1 MWRNSSER
9 YGLMARLLHWSLA
22 LLLIALFALGWW
34 ATELSY
40 YDRLYRIVPN
50 LHRSLG
56 VLAAVLI
63 VIRLAWTLYDRRP
76 RPVPGS
82 PRWQSV
88 VAHATHGVL
97 YLLMLA
103 LPISGYLIST
113 ADGRSVDVFGLFELP
128 ALLAPSSGRED
139 WAGQVHYWLAF
150 GGAYL
155 VLLHVAAALK
165 HQFIDRD
172 GTLRRMIG

>member
-1 MWRNSSER
+1 MWKSTPHR
-9 YGLMARLLHWSLA
+9 YGLVARLLHWSMA
-22 LLLIALFALGWW
+22 LLLAVLFALGWW

-40 YDRLYRIVPN
+40 YDPLYRTIPD

-63 VIRLAWTLYDRRP
+63 SARAGWALIDNRPAPLAGGRRWEQLAA
-76 RPVPGS
+76 RV
-82 PRWQSV
+82 
-88 VAHATHGVL
+88 THGLL
-97 YLLMLA
+97 YLLMILV
-103 LPISGYLIST
+103 PVSGYLMST
-113 ADGRSVDVFGLFELP
+113 ADGRPVQVFGLFELP
-128 ALLAPSSGRED
+128 ALLPPDSGREE
-139 WAGQVHYWLAF
+139 WAGSAHYFLAF

-165 HQFIDRD
+165 HRFIDRD